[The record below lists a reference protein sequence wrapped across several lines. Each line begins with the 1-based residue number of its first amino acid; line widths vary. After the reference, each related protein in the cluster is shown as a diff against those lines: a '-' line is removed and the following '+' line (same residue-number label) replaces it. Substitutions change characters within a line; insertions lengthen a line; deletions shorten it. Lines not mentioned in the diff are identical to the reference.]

1 MNISI
6 ISLLSLLLD
15 DQETMKLLRTE
26 ITPFINES
34 LYIDKREQ
42 PFLWS
47 PFHSRP
53 SFHAHP
59 EMELVFVEQGFGK
72 RIIGNR
78 VEPFEAG
85 DMVFIGSNVPHVW
98 LSDPAFYEEGSTL
111 RSKVIITY
119 FNSKIFNQLLGSLKE
134 FDQIRRMVQQATKG
148 IRIYGRT
155 RNVIAEQLKSLSA
168 TSGFEKVNGML
179 QIMHLISTSH
189 DKRYILSHAPVQA
202 NADDTDKLV
211 IAINFVKNNVDKPI
225 YLQQVAALACM
236 TESSF
241 SRYFKQRM
249 KKNFSTFLTELRIE
263 NAKELLLQGDL
274 SVKEVVY
281 RCGYDSLAHFYKLFK
296 DQTGLSPT
304 QYKANCRQTPIH
316 RL

>member
-1 MNISI
+1 
-6 ISLLSLLLD
+6 
-15 DQETMKLLRTE
+15 MKLLRTE
-26 ITPFINES
+26 ITPFINEP

-47 PFHSRP
+47 PFHSQP

-59 EMELVFVEQGFGK
+59 EMELVFVEEGFGK
-72 RIIGNR
+72 RIIGNQ

-85 DMVFIGSNVPHVW
+85 DMVFIGSNVPHIW

-111 RSKVIITY
+111 KSKVIITY
-119 FNSKIFNQLLGSLKE
+119 FNPTIFNQLLGSLKE
-134 FDQIRRMVQQATKG
+134 FDQIRRMVQQAAKG

-155 RNVIAEQLKSLSA
+155 RNIIAEQLRSLSA

-189 DKRYILSHAPVQA
+189 DKGYILPHAQA
-202 NADDTDKLV
+202 RTNADNADKLV
-211 IAINFVKNNVDKPI
+211 TAINFIKNNLDKPI
-225 YLQQVAALACM
+225 YLQQAAALACM

-263 NAKELLLQGDL
+263 KAKELFLQSDL
-274 SVKEVVY
+274 SVKEVAY
-281 RCGYDSLAHFYKLFK
+281 RCGYDSLAHFHKLFK
-296 DQTGLSPT
+296 DFTGLSPAK
-304 QYKANCRQTPIH
+304 YKSDYHLFNPLH
-316 RL
+316 RAKD